1 MYLFFTHG
9 RSFFASIRCARLYLI
24 FSRYAVPIACSC
36 DKTKN
41 ISLFLSDYN
50 LWQAKHTLNVLYS
63 QGPSS
68 FVTVVMQNKRILSS
82 LYQSLLMN
90 RLSLLDLQVLSTAI
104 LLITGFTVLISLCDS
119 TTVLI
124 DPKFFDI
131 LWTTTHQQWPPLSSI
146 WMIFATVPLSIV
158 LFYYY

>member
-1 MYLFFTHG
+1 ML
-9 RSFFASIRCARLYLI
+9 CPL
-24 FSRYAVPIACSC
+24 PIACSC

-41 ISLFLSDYN
+41 ISLFLSDNN

-68 FVTVVMQNKRILSS
+68 FVTVVRQNKRILSS

-104 LLITGFTVLISLCDS
+104 LLITGFTVLVSLCDS
-119 TTVLI
+119 ITVLI

-131 LWTTTHQQWPPLSSI
+131 L
-146 WMIFATVPLSIV
+146 
-158 LFYYY
+158 